1 MRLFLYECKKIIC
14 SKINFLVLIVFCLIS
29 IWIYNGNVFTPAKRD
44 YYDQGEIMS
53 KKEVLKEI
61 ALTKQQWTGAMDESW
76 WERLQQT
83 YIENE
88 MRSNEQLFDVE
99 KMNQLYGP
107 GWNLDYALNHQAY
120 TMATDSEAKEGKKQ
134 LILRETPLPSIKEDI
149 AKDVTWD
156 IYMNYAEIVLKNKPW
171 NSEDG
176 TYGVMYSGL
185 SGEETPSPVYSST
198 KLSKAEILML
208 KEKMNSID
216 TFYYG
221 DTKSWDGLLNALG
234 VSGILLMIWVLL
246 ISTDIVNKERKNQML
261 EIQRTC
267 VNGKSRLILSKIG
280 AVLVSCIIGFAVMI
294 GGVSLYALLTG
305 GIGDASVSVIEGI
318 YMVSIFNY
326 GQAYFIG
333 VMCILLGAFATA
345 MIGCLVSTFI
355 KSTYRSLA
363 LTVIVLY
370 IVPTL
375 FNIFG
380 NIKNLIPVNFMS
392 ISNVSVRNF
401 TTMFFGK
408 PYYLYQLL
416 PMIWIPICVLIVF
429 IVRFKYNSKSYPI
442 V

>member
-29 IWIYNGNVFTPAKRD
+29 VWIYHGNVFTPDERD
-44 YYDQGEIMS
+44 YYDQGVLMS

-61 ALTKQQWTGAMDESW
+61 ALAKQQWTGEMDESW
-76 WERLQQT
+76 WESLQQAF
-83 YIENE
+83 IESE
-88 MRSNEQLFDVE
+88 MRSNEQLFDVDQ
-99 KMNQLYGP
+99 MNQLYGP
-107 GWNLDYALNHQAY
+107 GWNLDYALNHQDY
-120 TMATDSEAKEGKKQ
+120 TMATDSEAEEGKKQ
-134 LILRETPLPSIKEDI
+134 LILRETFLPSIKEDI
-149 AKDVTWD
+149 AKDVAWD
-156 IYMNYAEIVLKNKPW
+156 IYMNYAETVLKNKPW

-185 SGEETPSPVYSST
+185 SGEATPAPVYSST

-221 DTKSWDGLLNALG
+221 DTKNWEGLLNTLTT
-234 VSGILLMIWVLL
+234 SGILLMVWVLL
-246 ISTDIVNKERKNQML
+246 ISTDAVNKERKNQML

-280 AVLVSCIIGFAVMI
+280 AVLVSSVIGFAVII

-318 YMVSIFNY
+318 YMISIFNY

-333 VMCILLGAFATA
+333 VMIILLGALATA
-345 MIGCLVSTFI
+345 MIGCLVSTFT

-363 LTVIVLY
+363 LTVTVMY
-370 IVPTL
+370 VMPTL
-375 FNIFG
+375 FNVFG
-380 NIKNLIPVNFMS
+380 NLKNLVPVNFMS

-401 TTMFFGK
+401 TAMFFGK

-416 PMIWIPICVLIVF
+416 PMIWIPICILIVI